1 MADGTGLAAR
11 GTSPGLSVA
20 VALSVSRFRYL
31 AGDSAR
37 ACVVEDGAPDAARC
51 GALRLPPMTPEY
63 WQRIKELFNEATE
76 YEPAARA
83 RFLGESCA
91 GDLALL
97 AQVES
102 LIASDE
108 EAGDFM
114 AGPAFLPPGAA
125 SAEADEDAGAAGRRV
140 GSYEIVRELGRGGM
154 GTVYLGA
161 RADAQFDKRVA
172 IKVVKRG
179 MDTDFVLRRFGRERQ
194 VLAALDHPN
203 IAKLL
208 DGGATEDGLPY
219 FVMEYIEGES
229 ITHYCDGRRLPV
241 KERLKLFRQVC
252 SAVQYAHQN
261 LIVHRDMK
269 PSNILVTAEGA
280 PKLLD
285 FGIAKLLD
293 PALQE
298 RTVDQTGAFVRL
310 MTPEYA
316 SPEQVRGLP
325 VTTASDVYSL
335 GVLLYELLTGCRP
348 YRVPKQPP
356 EEVARVVCGTEPGR
370 PSTAVGR
377 THKGAA
383 YSEWGEGRDAGYGPG
398 LTPETAATSR
408 NTRPERLRRRLAG
421 DLDNIVLKALRKE
434 PQRRY
439 ASAEQ
444 LSEDIRRHLEG
455 LPVTAR
461 RDTLAYRASKFVRRR
476 RVEVAAAALITL
488 SLAAGL
494 AATVWQARVA
504 QAERARAERRFN
516 DVRRLANSFLFEFH
530 DSIKDLPGATPARE
544 LLVKRALEYLD
555 SLSQEAHD
563 DPALQRELATA
574 YEKVG
579 DLQGQTLNLNTGDTA
594 GALASYGKA
603 LQLRESLFRADPG
616 ASENRRALADSHNKL
631 GMLLWQT
638 SERDAALDDCRK
650 AIAIYE
656 QLVSASPHDRALLGD
671 LAGAYLNAGM
681 ILLEQG
687 DTDAA
692 LRSQQRALAL
702 YEQLVASDPR
712 DRQARRSLSRSY
724 EKLGNVLLQEG
735 NAGGALEFN
744 RKALALRTELAAEDP
759 ANADFKRGVEISHE
773 KIGDMLT
780 RLGDFRGALE
790 SYRQELTICQSLAD
804 ADPANAQ
811 LRSELSS
818 PYERLGETFARL
830 GQPARAL
837 AYHRRALAIREELAA
852 ADASNVP
859 KRWDVIESSAKTAR
873 LLAVVGEEGAALE
886 ACRKTE
892 SLAEATPDFPRDVFY
907 RAYRAAA
914 YAELGGAYAALA
926 ARERASAGL
935 TSERRRE
942 ARSWY
947 QKSLDIYQDL
957 AGRSHISE
965 RYAHEID
972 DVTRGIKECD

>member
-1 MADGTGLAAR
+1 MNPQD
-11 GTSPGLSVA
+11 
-20 VALSVSRFRYL
+20 
-31 AGDSAR
+31 
-37 ACVVEDGAPDAARC
+37 
-51 GALRLPPMTPEY
+51 
-63 WQRIKELFNEATE
+63 WQRIKELFNEAVE

-83 RFLGESCA
+83 RFLTEACA
-91 GDLALL
+91 GDAQLL
-97 AQVES
+97 AQVVS

-108 EAGDFM
+108 EAGDFI
-114 AGPAFLPPGAA
+114 AKPAFVPPDAA
-125 SAEADEDAGAAGRRV
+125 SSVEDRAAVAVGQHV

-154 GTVYLGA
+154 GAVYLGA

-219 FVMEYIEGES
+219 FVMEYVEGES
-229 ITHYCDGRRLPV
+229 LTRYCDGRRLSIT
-241 KERLKLFRQVC
+241 ERLKLFRQIC
-252 SAVQYAHQN
+252 SAVSYAHQN
-261 LIVHRDMK
+261 LIVHRDLK

-293 PALQE
+293 PALAE
-298 RTVDQTGAFVRL
+298 RTADRTEALVRL

-335 GVLLYELLTGCRP
+335 GVLLYELLTGRRP
-348 YRVPKQPP
+348 YRLPNHTL
-356 EEVARVVCGTEPGR
+356 EEVARVVCLTQPER
-370 PSTAVGR
+370 PSTAVSR
-377 THKGAA
+377 VRVEEDAGAA
-383 YSEWGEGRDAGYGPG
+383 EREAGGESSARDGAG
-398 LTPETAATSR
+398 LTPETVAATR

-444 LSEDIRRHLEG
+444 LSEDIRRHMEG

-461 RDTLAYRASKFVRRR
+461 RDTLTYRAGKFVRRHR
-476 RVEVAAAALITL
+476 AEAAAAALITL
-488 SLAAGL
+488 SLAAGV
-494 AATVWQARVA
+494 ATTVWQAHVA
-504 QAERARAERRFN
+504 QAERERAERRFN

-530 DSIKDLPGATPARE
+530 DSIKDLPGATHARE

-555 SLSQEAHD
+555 SLSQETQTDA
-563 DPALQRELATA
+563 ALQGELATA

-579 DLQGQTLNLNTGDTA
+579 DLQGQTLNLNIGDTA

-603 LQLRESLFRADPG
+603 LQLREALVEADP
-616 ASENRRALADSHNKL
+616 AAAEKRRALADSYNKL

-656 QLVSASPHDRALLGD
+656 QLAAASPHDRALLDD
-671 LAGAYLNAGM
+671 LSGGYLNAGM

-692 LRSQQRALAL
+692 LQSQQRALAL

-712 DRQARRSLSRSY
+712 DRQVRRSLSRSY

-735 NAGGALEFN
+735 DDGGALEFN
-744 RKALALRTELAAEDP
+744 RKALALRVGLAAEDP

-780 RLGDFRGALE
+780 RLGDLRGALE
-790 SYRQELTICQSLAD
+790 SYRRELTICQSLAD

-811 LRSELSS
+811 LLSELSS

-830 GQPARAL
+830 GRP
-837 AYHRRALAIREELAA
+837 RRALAFHRKALAMREDLAA
-852 ADASNVP
+852 TDASNVS

-873 LLAVVGEEGAALE
+873 LLAVVGEEAAALE

-892 SLAEATPDFPRDVFY
+892 RLAEATPDFPRDVFY

-926 ARERASAGL
+926 ARERASAGR

-957 AGRSHISE
+957 AGRSHLSE
-965 RYAHEID
+965 RYAREIA
-972 DVTRGIKECD
+972 DVTRGIKECDLTPAKP

>member
-1 MADGTGLAAR
+1 
-11 GTSPGLSVA
+11 
-20 VALSVSRFRYL
+20 
-31 AGDSAR
+31 
-37 ACVVEDGAPDAARC
+37 
-51 GALRLPPMTPEY
+51 MTPEY
-63 WQRIKELFNEATE
+63 WQRIKELFNEAVE

-83 RFLGESCA
+83 RFLGEACA
-91 GDLALL
+91 GDSALL

-108 EAGDFM
+108 EAGDFI
-114 AGPAFLPPGAA
+114 AGPAFLPLGAA
-125 SAEADEDAGAAGRRV
+125 SSEEDEAAVGRRV

-179 MDTDFVLRRFGRERQ
+179 MDTDFVLRRFSRERQ

-219 FVMEYIEGES
+219 FVMEYVEGES
-229 ITHYCDGRRLPV
+229 VTHYCDARGLSV

-252 SAVQYAHQN
+252 AAVQYAHQN
-261 LIVHRDMK
+261 LIVHRDIK
-269 PSNILVTAEGA
+269 PSNILVTAEGT

-298 RTVDQTGAFVRL
+298 RTGEQTEAFVRL

-335 GVLLYELLTGCRP
+335 GVLLYELLTGRRP
-348 YRVPKQPP
+348 YRLPKHPP
-356 EEVARVVCGTEPGR
+356 EEVARVVCAVEPER
-370 PSTAVGR
+370 PSTAVAVTRG
-377 THKGAA
+377 
-383 YSEWGEGRDAGYGPG
+383 
-398 LTPETAATSR
+398 
-408 NTRPERLRRRLAG
+408 TRPERPRRGLAG
-421 DLDNIVLKALRKE
+421 DLDNIALKALRKE

-488 SLAAGL
+488 SLAAGM

-504 QAERARAERRFN
+504 RAERARAERRFE

-530 DSIKDLPGATPARE
+530 DSIKDLPGATHARE

-579 DLQGQTLNLNTGDTA
+579 DLQGETLNLNKGDTA

-603 LQLRESLFRADPG
+603 LQLREALFRADPEVT
-616 ASENRRALADSHNKL
+616 ENRRALSDSYNKL

-638 SERDAALDDCRK
+638 SERDAALENCRK
-650 AIAIYE
+650 ALEGYE
-656 QLVSASPHDRALLGD
+656 RLAAASPQDHALLGD
-671 LAGAYLNAGM
+671 LADAYLNTGM
-681 ILLEQG
+681 ILLERG
-687 DTDAA
+687 ETDAA
-692 LRSQQRALAL
+692 LQSQRRAMAV
-702 YEQLVASDPR
+702 YENLVASDPQ
-712 DRQARRSLSRSY
+712 DRRARRSLSRSY
-724 EKLGNVLLQEG
+724 EKVGNVLLQRGDTE
-735 NAGGALEFN
+735 GALDFN
-744 RKALALRTELAAEDP
+744 RKALSLRSALAAEDP
-759 ANADFKRGVEISHE
+759 TNADFKRGVEISHE
-773 KIGDMLT
+773 KIGDMLS
-780 RLGDFRGALE
+780 RLGDFGGALE
-790 SYRQELTICQSLAD
+790 SYRQELTICESLSD

-818 PYERLGETFARL
+818 PYERLGETLAKL
-830 GQPARAL
+830 GQPRRAL
-837 AYHRRALAIREELAA
+837 AYQRKALLMREELEA
-852 ADASNVP
+852 ADPSNVS
-859 KRWDVIESSAKTAR
+859 KHWDLIESSAKTAH
-873 LLAVVGEEGAALE
+873 LLAVVGGDEAALE
-886 ACRKTE
+886 ACRRTE
-892 SLAEATPDFPRDVFY
+892 RLAEATPDFPHDVFY

-914 YAELGGAYAALA
+914 YAELGGAYASLA
-926 ARERASAGL
+926 SRARARADRV
-935 TSERRRE
+935 SELQRE

-957 AGRSHISE
+957 EAHSQSSK
-965 RYAHEID
+965 RYARAVDEVI
-972 DVTRGIKECD
+972 RGIKKCDAARP

>member
-1 MADGTGLAAR
+1 MNPQD
-11 GTSPGLSVA
+11 
-20 VALSVSRFRYL
+20 
-31 AGDSAR
+31 
-37 ACVVEDGAPDAARC
+37 
-51 GALRLPPMTPEY
+51 
-63 WQRIKELFNEATE
+63 WQRIKELFNEAVE

-83 RFLGESCA
+83 RFLNEACA
-91 GDLALL
+91 GDAGLL

-108 EAGDFM
+108 EAGDFI
-114 AGPAFLPPGAA
+114 AEPAFIPLGAA
-125 SAEADEDAGAAGRRV
+125 VSAEAEAVTTGQRV

-154 GTVYLGA
+154 GAVHLGV

-219 FVMEYIEGES
+219 FVMEYVEGES
-229 ITHYCDGRRLPV
+229 LTRYCDGRRLSIT
-241 KERLKLFRQVC
+241 ERLKLFRQIC
-252 SAVQYAHQN
+252 SAVSYAHQN
-261 LIVHRDMK
+261 LIVHRDLK
-269 PSNILVTAEGA
+269 PSNILVTADGT

-293 PALQE
+293 PALAE
-298 RTVDQTGAFVRL
+298 RTADRTETLLRL

-335 GVLLYELLTGCRP
+335 GVLLYELLTGSRP
-348 YRVPKQPP
+348 YRLPSHTL
-356 EEVARVVCGTEPGR
+356 EEVAHVVCLTQPER
-370 PSTAVGR
+370 PSTAVGSVQ
-377 THKGAA
+377 
-383 YSEWGEGRDAGYGPG
+383 SE
-398 LTPETAATSR
+398 TVATTR

-439 ASAEQ
+439 ASVEQ

-461 RDTLAYRASKFVRRR
+461 RDTLTYRAGKFVRRH
-476 RVEVAAAALITL
+476 RVEAAAAALISL
-488 SLAAGL
+488 SLAAGV
-494 AATVWQARVA
+494 ATTVWQAHVA
-504 QAERARAERRFN
+504 QTERARAERRFN

-530 DSIKDLPGATPARE
+530 DSIKDLPGATRARE

-555 SLSQEAHD
+555 GLSQETRNDAD
-563 DPALQRELATA
+563 LQSELATA

-579 DLQGQTLNLNTGDTA
+579 DLQGQTLNLNIGDTA
-594 GALASYGKA
+594 GALRSYGKA
-603 LQLRESLFRADPG
+603 LQLREALAEADPA
-616 ASENRRALADSHNKL
+616 ASEKRRALADSYNKL

-656 QLVSASPHDRALLGD
+656 QLAAASPRDRDLLKD
-671 LAGAYLNAGM
+671 LAGGHLNVGM

-687 DTDAA
+687 ETDAA

-724 EKLGNVLLQEG
+724 EKLGNVLLQQG
-735 NAGGALEFN
+735 DAVGALEFN
-744 RKALALRTELAAEDP
+744 RRALALRGALAAEDP

-790 SYRQELTICQSLAD
+790 SYSRELTICQSLAD

-830 GQPARAL
+830 GRPRRAL
-837 AYHRRALAIREELAA
+837 AYHRKALAVREELAA

-873 LLAVVGEEGAALE
+873 MLAVVGEEAAALE

-926 ARERASAGL
+926 ARERASAGR
-935 TSERRRE
+935 TSEHRRE

-947 QKSLDIYQDL
+947 QKSLDIYKEL
-957 AGRSHISE
+957 AGRNNLSE

-972 DVTRGIKECD
+972 DVARGVKECDLTTAKP

>member
-1 MADGTGLAAR
+1 
-11 GTSPGLSVA
+11 
-20 VALSVSRFRYL
+20 
-31 AGDSAR
+31 
-37 ACVVEDGAPDAARC
+37 
-51 GALRLPPMTPEY
+51 MTPEY
-63 WQRIKELFNEATE
+63 WQRIKELFNEAVE
-76 YEPAARA
+76 REPAARA
-83 RFLGESCA
+83 RFLGEACA
-91 GDLALL
+91 GDRALL

-108 EAGDFM
+108 EAGDFIE
-114 AGPAFLPPGAA
+114 GPAFLPLGAA
-125 SAEADEDAGAAGRRV
+125 SPEEDEAPVGRRV

-154 GTVYLGA
+154 GNVYLGA

-179 MDTDFVLRRFGRERQ
+179 TDTDFVLRRFARERQ

-229 ITHYCDGRRLPV
+229 ITLYCDERRLSV

-252 SAVQYAHQN
+252 AAVQYAHQN
-261 LIVHRDMK
+261 LIVHRDIK
-269 PSNILVTAEGA
+269 PSNILVTAKGT

-298 RTVDQTGAFVRL
+298 RTADQTGAFARL

-316 SPEQVRGLP
+316 SPEQALGLP

-335 GVLLYELLTGCRP
+335 GVLLYELLTGRRP
-348 YRVPKQPP
+348 YRAPKRTP
-356 EEVARVVCGTEPGR
+356 EQVAHVVCTVEPER
-370 PSTAVGR
+370 PSAAVVVTR
-377 THKGAA
+377 GA
-383 YSEWGEGRDAGYGPG
+383 
-398 LTPETAATSR
+398 
-408 NTRPERLRRRLAG
+408 RPERLRRRLAG

-461 RDTLAYRASKFVRRR
+461 RDTLTYRASKFVRRR
-476 RVEVAAAALITL
+476 KVEVAAAALITL
-488 SLAAGL
+488 SLTAGV
-494 AATVWQARVA
+494 AATIWQARVA
-504 QAERARAERRFN
+504 RAERARAERRFN

-530 DSIKDLPGATPARE
+530 DAIKDLPGATPARE

-555 SLSQEAHD
+555 SLSQESQG

-579 DLQGQTLNLNTGDTA
+579 DLQGQTLNLNTGDTE

-603 LQLRESLFRADPG
+603 LQLREALFRADPEV
-616 ASENRRALADSHNKL
+616 SENLRALADSYNKL

-638 SERDAALDDCRK
+638 SERDAALENCRK
-650 AIAIYE
+650 ALEGYE
-656 QLVSASPHDRALLGD
+656 RLAAASPHDNALLGD
-671 LAGAYLNAGM
+671 LADVYLNTGM
-681 ILLEQG
+681 ILLERG
-687 DTDAA
+687 EADAA
-692 LRSQQRALAL
+692 LQSQRRAMAIYENLA
-702 YEQLVASDPR
+702 ASDPQ
-712 DRQARRSLSRSY
+712 DRRARRSLSRSY
-724 EKLGNVLLQEG
+724 EKIGNVLLQDGDAE
-735 NAGGALEFN
+735 GALEFN
-744 RKALALRTELAAEDP
+744 RKALSLRSALAAEDP
-759 ANADFKRGVEISHE
+759 TNADFKRGVEISYE

-780 RLGDFRGALE
+780 RLGDFKGALE
-790 SYRQELTICQSLAD
+790 SYRQELSVCEALAR

-818 PYERLGETFARL
+818 PYERLGETLARM
-830 GQPARAL
+830 GQP
-837 AYHRRALAIREELAA
+837 RRALSYQRKALLMREELEA
-852 ADASNVP
+852 ADAPNVS

-873 LLAVVGEEGAALE
+873 LLAAVGDDEAALE
-886 ACRKTE
+886 ACRSTE
-892 SLAEATPDFPRDVFY
+892 RLAEATNDFPHDVFY

-914 YAELGGAYAALA
+914 YADLGGAYASLA
-926 ARERASAGL
+926 GRARARSDRASGL
-935 TSERRRE
+935 WRE

-947 QKSLDIYQDL
+947 QKSLDIYRDL
-957 AGRSHISE
+957 EGHGQSPK
-965 RYAHEID
+965 RYAREVDEVI
-972 DVTRGIKECD
+972 RGIKRCDTARP